1 MFSRAQYV
9 GGKHVAGE
17 DCFVLKVAAE
27 QAVLAGRSDGTAE
40 SIKHVMVG
48 YFSQKSGLLVYLE
61 DSHLTRIQSPA
72 AHTIY
77 WETTI
82 SSAVGDYRDVDGVMV
97 AHSGHSTVSLSRFGD
112 ELKVESVITR
122 MEESWVIEDVVFNV
136 PGLCTYSFIPPE
148 EVRRE
153 VSNGGT
159 GGDSPLMNR

>member
-1 MFSRAQYV
+1 MFSRAEHV
-9 GGKHVAGE
+9 GEKHVAGE
-17 DCFVLKVAAE
+17 DCFVLNVAAE
-27 QAVLAGRSDGTAE
+27 QAVLAGRSDGTTE

-72 AHTIY
+72 AHTTY
-77 WETTI
+77 WETTM

-112 ELKVESVITR
+112 ELKVESAITR

-136 PGLCTYSFIPPE
+136 PGLCPYSFIPPE

-153 VSNGGT
+153 AE
-159 GGDSPLMNR
+159 SPLMNR